1 MADTPGGVYKASPM
15 GEHDREDSPLSRWL
29 SGLAHD
35 LPDGEVAGYIALGGS
50 KDQRARGYAIVQLP
64 AAVGPAALGQH
75 MERPRRTV
83 SERIA
88 AVLDGHAAY
97 ARDLE
102 ERLAEATAYI
112 DELVAERDQALAR
125 EGGAEVVRALQARAG
140 ELEAQVRQWR
150 QRAAV
155 AEGEALRAR
164 LERPEPDPAEAADS
178 ERIAALEAEL
188 EAVRVKL
195 ERAAQNWREAEAKS
209 DAAWRRV
216 GEIRTELEEHKE
228 QAVARSAR
236 QRRAAQLELARA
248 REDASMKLVG
258 VRDQLLRCEKRCAEL
273 EAELRASEA
282 ARVVLE
288 ARLGQGEEPGPG

>member
-1 MADTPGGVYKASPM
+1 M
-15 GEHDREDSPLSRWL
+15 GEHDREDSQLSRWL

-50 KDQRARGYAIVQLP
+50 KDGPARGYAIVQLP
-64 AAVGPAALGQH
+64 AAVGPAAIGQH
-75 MERPRRTV
+75 MEAPRRTV

-88 AVLDGHAAY
+88 AVLDAHAAH

-125 EGGAEVVRALQARAG
+125 EGGAEAVRALEARAG

-164 LERPEPDPAEAADS
+164 LERPEPDPAQAQD
-178 ERIAALEAEL
+178 ERVAALQAEL
-188 EAVRVKL
+188 DDTRARL
-195 ERAAQNWREAEAKS
+195 ERATRNWREAEAKS

-236 QRRAAQLELARA
+236 QRRATQLELARA

-273 EAELRASEA
+273 EAELGACQAMRAE
-282 ARVVLE
+282 LE
-288 ARLGQGEEPGPG
+288 ARLGQGG